1 MGPMGQP
8 TMQPMGGPPHPMD
21 MVPQGHTMMGPQVG
35 PGQMVGPPGPM
46 GPPMG
51 GPNDQPPMVNGMINA
66 NGYLPGPGG
75 PESDPHL
82 QIMQQQQPEWT

>member
-1 MGPMGQP
+1 MQQGPMGPMGQP
-8 TMQPMGGPPHPMD
+8 TMQSMPMEL
-21 MVPQGHTMMGPQVG
+21 VPQGHTMMGPQIG

-51 GPNDQPPMVNGMINA
+51 GPNDQPPMVSGMITA
-66 NGYLPGPGG
+66 NGYLPGG
-75 PESDPHL
+75 PESDPHQI